1 MTTTA
6 VWGESFLSST
16 GTPGAG
22 LLLEALLL
30 EEDFL
35 KSFGAD
41 IQSGDKGRGYQD
53 REVEDIQ
60 DISGERCLTPNG
72 IRIRL

>member
-6 VWGESFLSST
+6 VSGESFLSSA

-22 LLLEALLL
+22 LLLEGLLL

-35 KSFGAD
+35 KSFCAD
-41 IQSGDKGRGYQD
+41 IQSGEKGRGYQD

-60 DISGERCLTPNG
+60 DISGQ
-72 IRIRL
+72 

>member
-6 VWGESFLSST
+6 VSGESFLSST

-30 EEDFL
+30 EKDFL

-41 IQSGDKGRGYQD
+41 IQSGEKGRGYQD

-60 DISGERCLTPNG
+60 DVSGQ
-72 IRIRL
+72 